1 MKVGD
6 ALERLRTMSA
16 ANLLATMETSVRQ
29 AKNDRA
35 QWEALVSVC
44 FGKVGHDDHGRAHE
58 MFNLYPERVQQA
70 IAFAVQ
76 SVIDEPNRCSG
87 ADE

>member
-1 MKVGD
+1 MEVGD

-29 AKNDRA
+29 AKNNSD
-35 QWEALVSVC
+35 QWAALLSVC
-44 FGKVGHDDHGRAHE
+44 FGKVNRDHYGRAHE
-58 MFNLYPERVQQA
+58 MFELYPERVQHA

-76 SVIDEPNRCSG
+76 SVVDEPNRCSG

>member
-1 MKVGD
+1 MEVGR

-29 AKNDRA
+29 ARNNRA
-35 QWEALVSVC
+35 RWEALVSVC
-44 FGKVGHDDHGRAHE
+44 FGNVNRDHYGRAHE
-58 MFNLYPERVQQA
+58 MFELYPDRVQHA
-70 IAFAVQ
+70 IALAVQ
-76 SVIDEPNRCSG
+76 SVVDEPNRCSG

>member
-1 MKVGD
+1 MEVGP
-6 ALERLRTMSA
+6 ALARLETMSA
-16 ANLLATMETSVRQ
+16 AKLLETMEASVRQ
-29 AKNDRA
+29 AKNNSD
-35 QWEALVSVC
+35 QWAALLSVC
-44 FGKVGHDDHGRAHE
+44 FGKVNRDHYGQAHE
-58 MFNLYPERVQQA
+58 MFDLYPDRVRHA

>member
-1 MKVGD
+1 MEVGP
-6 ALERLRTMSA
+6 ALERLGIMDA
-16 ANLLATMETSVRQ
+16 AKLLETMEASVRQ
-29 AKNDRA
+29 AKNNPV
-35 QWEALVSVC
+35 QWAALVSVC
-44 FGKVGHDDHGRAHE
+44 FDNANHYGRAHE
-58 MFNLYPERVQQA
+58 MFELYPDRVRHA

>member
-1 MKVGD
+1 MEVGP
-6 ALERLRTMSA
+6 ALARLETMSA
-16 ANLLATMETSVRQ
+16 ANLLATMEASVRQ
-29 AKNDRA
+29 AKNNSD
-35 QWEALVSVC
+35 QWAALLSVC
-44 FGKVGHDDHGRAHE
+44 FGNANDYGRAHE
-58 MFNLYPERVQQA
+58 MFDLYPDRVRHA